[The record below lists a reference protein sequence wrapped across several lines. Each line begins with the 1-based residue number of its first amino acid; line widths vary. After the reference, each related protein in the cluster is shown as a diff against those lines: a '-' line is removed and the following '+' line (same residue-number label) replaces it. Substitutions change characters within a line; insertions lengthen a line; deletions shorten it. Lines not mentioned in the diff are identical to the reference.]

1 MNSMTSEHDNL
12 LTGRRILICRPRED
26 AMALAQQLSAQGA
39 ACEIL
44 PCLQIEPLPL
54 SAEQRQRVLDLDHYD
69 KIIAVSQHAARL
81 ALEQIDQYWPQL
93 PVKQQWFAIG
103 RKTARVL
110 AQWPVP
116 GLQCPDQD
124 MTSEQL
130 LAQDAL
136 TALEHQRILLL
147 KGEGG
152 RDEIATTLTARGARV
167 DSLALYQRRLPD
179 YSESQLRHALIEF
192 RPDSIIA
199 LSAETV
205 VNLYLLA
212 RSVGASLDACRLYV
226 PSQRV
231 AEVAMAQGCK
241 LPCVLQNLSAD
252 DLLAELSTHR
262 PQA

>member
-1 MNSMTSEHDNL
+1 MNRMTSDDGSL
-12 LTGRRILICRPRED
+12 LTGRRILICRPREE
-26 AMALAQQLSAQGA
+26 ARALAKQLSAQGA

-44 PCLQIEPLPL
+44 PCLHIEPLPL

-81 ALEQIDQYWPQL
+81 ALEHFDNYWPQL
-93 PVKQQWFAIG
+93 PIQQQWFAIG

-110 AQWPVP
+110 EQWPVP
-116 GLQCPDQD
+116 GLQSPDQD

-130 LAQDAL
+130 LAQEAL
-136 TALEHQRILLL
+136 TDLAHQRILLL
-147 KGEGG
+147 NGEGG

-167 DSLALYQRRLPD
+167 DSLVLYQRRMPD

-205 VNLYLLA
+205 VNLY
-212 RSVGASLDACRLYV
+212 
-226 PSQRV
+226 
-231 AEVAMAQGCK
+231 
-241 LPCVLQNLSAD
+241 
-252 DLLAELSTHR
+252 
-262 PQA
+262 